1 MHTITTSSVSNES
14 GGGRGRGRMAAYSD
28 QDNKNTGP
36 GTNSISETD
45 DDDLND
51 SDLDDDDEDVDV
63 DGIDEQDPE
72 GVEHEIIDIREPL
85 INLKRKLEVKL
96 EIDLTHY
103 DFYLQG
109 TQPLHADSTLVD
121 QCIQGEGPVQINV
134 QIKEEINDHGKK
146 VRKIN
151 IIDVLKPSD
160 DKILA
165 DQLEERISSPKAL
178 GRGG

>member
-28 QDNKNTGP
+28 PDNKNTGNMAWTKYPFWYVHKILANLLIWHHIVYWNITTGP

-109 TQPLHADSTLVD
+109 TQIGH
-121 QCIQGEGPVQINV
+121 
-134 QIKEEINDHGKK
+134 
-146 VRKIN
+146 
-151 IIDVLKPSD
+151 LK
-160 DKILA
+160 
-165 DQLEERISSPKAL
+165 
-178 GRGG
+178 

>member
-1 MHTITTSSVSNES
+1 MNQVVAVVEVEWQPIPTKIIKTQVTSLGLHILSGMFILASLLIWRRIIYWNIT
-14 GGGRGRGRMAAYSD
+14 
-28 QDNKNTGP
+28 TGP

-109 TQPLHADSTLVD
+109 TQ
-121 QCIQGEGPVQINV
+121 
-134 QIKEEINDHGKK
+134 
-146 VRKIN
+146 
-151 IIDVLKPSD
+151 IDNLN
-160 DKILA
+160 
-165 DQLEERISSPKAL
+165 
-178 GRGG
+178 

>member
-1 MHTITTSSVSNES
+1 MNQVVAVVEVEWQPIPTKIIKTQVTSLGLHILSGMFIILASLLIWRRIIYWNIT
-14 GGGRGRGRMAAYSD
+14 
-28 QDNKNTGP
+28 TGP

-109 TQPLHADSTLVD
+109 
-121 QCIQGEGPVQINV
+121 IQ
-134 QIKEEINDHGKK
+134 
-146 VRKIN
+146 
-151 IIDVLKPSD
+151 IDNLN
-160 DKILA
+160 
-165 DQLEERISSPKAL
+165 
-178 GRGG
+178 

>member
-1 MHTITTSSVSNES
+1 MFETILANILIWRHIIYRNIT
-14 GGGRGRGRMAAYSD
+14 
-28 QDNKNTGP
+28 TGP

-109 TQPLHADSTLVD
+109 TQ
-121 QCIQGEGPVQINV
+121 
-134 QIKEEINDHGKK
+134 
-146 VRKIN
+146 
-151 IIDVLKPSD
+151 IDTPN
-160 DKILA
+160 
-165 DQLEERISSPKAL
+165 
-178 GRGG
+178 

>member
-1 MHTITTSSVSNES
+1 MNQVVAVVEVGWQPILIRITKTQVTQVGLNILPDMFISILASILIQ
-14 GGGRGRGRMAAYSD
+14 RHIIYRHIA
-28 QDNKNTGP
+28 TGP

-109 TQPLHADSTLVD
+109 TQIENL
-121 QCIQGEGPVQINV
+121 N
-134 QIKEEINDHGKK
+134 
-146 VRKIN
+146 
-151 IIDVLKPSD
+151 
-160 DKILA
+160 
-165 DQLEERISSPKAL
+165 
-178 GRGG
+178 

>member
-1 MHTITTSSVSNES
+1 MDYTSYPECLFLASLLIWRRIIYWNIT
-14 GGGRGRGRMAAYSD
+14 
-28 QDNKNTGP
+28 TGP

-109 TQPLHADSTLVD
+109 TQ
-121 QCIQGEGPVQINV
+121 
-134 QIKEEINDHGKK
+134 
-146 VRKIN
+146 
-151 IIDVLKPSD
+151 IDTPN
-160 DKILA
+160 
-165 DQLEERISSPKAL
+165 
-178 GRGG
+178 